1 MVNGIEVFVV
11 PLLQSILFFFLRGI
25 CRWQAGN
32 VIGYQVITFF
42 NPELCQS
49 LKGYSDCVGSWPFR
63 MKLAFLKKFVVPLVL
78 ATGPQAMSCGKYF
91 WLYFVRLEMGNLP
104 LRTRKILYW
113 TLTQMKRSLGV
124 EMRQMTLRMMEN
136 SHLLNQKVQWEENC
150 QSHFLEDHFLTH
162 RHR

>member
-1 MVNGIEVFVV
+1 MALRCSSFLCSNPF
-11 PLLQSILFFFLRGI
+11 SFFFYVGFVGGK
-25 CRWQAGN
+25 QAMSL
-32 VIGYQVITFF
+32 VTKSLLFF

-49 LKGYSDCVGSWPFR
+49 LKGYSHCGGSWPFR
-63 MKLAFLKKFVVPLVL
+63 MKLAFLKKFVVLLVL